1 MASGQVGRPKVD
13 FEEHKDT
20 LYRLY
25 VTERQQMEEVR
36 RYMKTFCNFDTRQAL
51 LLY

>member
-1 MASGQVGRPKVD
+1 MASRQVGRPKVN
-13 FEEHKDT
+13 FEEYKDT

-25 VTERQQMEEVR
+25 VTEHQQMEEVR
-36 RYMKTFCNFDTRQAL
+36 QYMKTFHNFDARQAL